1 MPQFKLS
8 TIEELFPDKAKKLM
22 EQEKEVN
29 YGHMF
34 QIDSDK
40 KKLIVK
46 HINDCV
52 EECKKQRVE
61 LIEMKKKA
69 IRNYEGIR
77 EGGGIWEGSSNISTM
92 VTTIA
97 ADMMHSKLFPMVWN
111 PDLMHFIGREKHDDN
126 IAENNKVL
134 MHWALTKDMEDT
146 QDKVDEGVWRLVVEG
161 GL

>member
-34 QIDSDK
+34 QIDSDR

-77 EGGGIWEGSSNISTM
+77 
-92 VTTIA
+92 
-97 ADMMHSKLFPMVWN
+97 
-111 PDLMHFIGREKHDDN
+111 
-126 IAENNKVL
+126 
-134 MHWALTKDMEDT
+134 
-146 QDKVDEGVWRLVVEG
+146 
-161 GL
+161 

>member
-1 MPQFKLS
+1 
-8 TIEELFPDKAKKLM
+8 
-22 EQEKEVN
+22 
-29 YGHMF
+29 
-34 QIDSDK
+34 
-40 KKLIVK
+40 
-46 HINDCV
+46 
-52 EECKKQRVE
+52 
-61 LIEMKKKA
+61 
-69 IRNYEGIR
+69 
-77 EGGGIWEGSSNISTM
+77 M